1 MNDNINERM
10 RTRHAQ
16 FAQNSSLMPNKLRL
30 NHEYEKKYSHMNVA
44 HAHVHKNII
53 SLHYMYWCY
62 TQYIDLM
69 ILSLKILQERYT
81 SIITKSGV
89 SSIHI
94 AHAHINE

>member
-1 MNDNINERM
+1 MNDNIHVRM

-16 FAQNSSLMPNKLRL
+16 FAQNSSLMHNRLRL
-30 NHEYEKKYSHMNVA
+30 NHEYEKKYLHMNVA
-44 HAHVHKNII
+44 HAHAHKNII
-53 SLHYMYWCY
+53 SLQYMYWCY

-89 SSIHI
+89 YSMHI